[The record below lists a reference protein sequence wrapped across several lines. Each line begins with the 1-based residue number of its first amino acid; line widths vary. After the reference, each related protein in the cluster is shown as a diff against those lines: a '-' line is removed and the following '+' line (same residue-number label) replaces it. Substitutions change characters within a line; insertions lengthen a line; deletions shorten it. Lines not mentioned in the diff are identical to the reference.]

1 MLSTRGLEVTDY
13 ASEPWMRTS
22 RLWTEWSA
30 NGRSGEAVEGQ
41 REGETRSVRAHA
53 LCVKE
58 EREVWWL
65 LVTHKKTRRATSK
78 MHIFFFKKKNVV
90 QLWSWAGAQA
100 RIALFRIRASGRFQE
115 EEEKKTQNEGRAKIG

>member
-1 MLSTRGLEVTDY
+1 MDRVERKW
-13 ASEPWMRTS
+13 AKR
-22 RLWTEWSA
+22 R
-30 NGRSGEAVEGQ
+30 RSGGQ
-41 REGETRSVRAHA
+41 REGETSSVRAHA

-65 LVTHKKTRRATSK
+65 LVTHKRTRRAASK
-78 MHIFFFKKKNVV
+78 CTLKKKKKKNVV

-115 EEEKKTQNEGRAKIG
+115 EEEKKTQNEGMAKIG

>member
-1 MLSTRGLEVTDY
+1 MDEDNKIMDRVERKWAKRRG
-13 ASEPWMRTS
+13 
-22 RLWTEWSA
+22 
-30 NGRSGEAVEGQ
+30 SGGQ

-65 LVTHKKTRRATSK
+65 LVTHKNTRRAASK
-78 MHIFFFKKKNVV
+78 KHIKKKKKKKNVV
-90 QLWSWAGAQA
+90 QLWTWAGAQA

-115 EEEKKTQNEGRAKIG
+115 EEEKKTQDEGRAKIG